1 MEKLPHI
8 ILRDGYYWPTLF
20 RDCYTFVRKC
30 QECQLAAGRV
40 KKPAFPLQPVS
51 AERPFQQW
59 GIDIVGPINPPSSMQ
74 HKYIITATDYFTR
87 WVEAAPL
94 RVVNTNQVIL
104 FLEFFI
110 ITRFGIPDSL
120 VFDNASYFSSIE
132 LTQFAL
138 EKGKRIRY
146 LANYHPHGNGLAE
159 STNKNLLKILKRTIS
174 SHHCDWH
181 TELFDALWADRV
193 TPKAAIGNSP
203 FFLVYG
209 TEAIYRRIYFYLHYS

>member
-1 MEKLPHI
+1 M
-8 ILRDGYYWPTLF
+8 
-20 RDCYTFVRKC
+20 
-30 QECQLAAGRV
+30 
-40 KKPAFPLQPVS
+40 KKSAFPLQHVS
-51 AERPFQQW
+51 TERPFQQW

-74 HKYIITATDYFTR
+74 HKYIITATNYFTR

-94 RVVNTNQVIL
+94 KIVNTNQVIL

-138 EKGKRIRY
+138 EKGIRIRY
-146 LANYHPHGNGLAE
+146 SANYHPHGNGLAE

-174 SHHCDWH
+174 VHHRNWH
-181 TELFDALWADRV
+181 T
-193 TPKAAIGNSP
+193 
-203 FFLVYG
+203 
-209 TEAIYRRIYFYLHYS
+209 